1 MFFLITFIKIYISI
15 KICTLQIILPWSWIT
30 EPNHERPVFTWIV
43 VRFAPFLSI
52 TERCCSLIAWKQV
65 DREIRGNVRNDRRK
79 FIKASSECIKRS
91 VFTFPLVCITSR
103 FNQRHGINL
112 FVHPPEITQ
121 WHSFLFF
128 PSVLFFLLFPFFFF
142 FSCSFPFLSFTRYA
156 IVSPR
161 RNFDENI
168 STIQHTYAYVNRL

>member
-52 TERCCSLIAWKQV
+52 TERCYSLIAWKQV
-65 DREIRGNVRNDRRK
+65 GREIRGNVRNDRRK

-121 WHSFLFF
+121 WHSFPFF

-142 FSCSFPFLSFTRYA
+142 SLVHFPFYLLLDTRLC
-156 IVSPR
+156 R
-161 RNFDENI
+161 RVGTSMKIFRRYSI
-168 STIQHTYAYVNRL
+168 RTRT

>member
-30 EPNHERPVFTWIV
+30 EPNHERPVFTRIV

-142 FSCSFPFLSFTRYA
+142 FSLVHFPFYLLLDTRLC
-156 IVSPR
+156 R
-161 RNFDENI
+161 RVGTSMKIFRRYSI
-168 STIQHTYAYVNRL
+168 RTRT